1 MKVCLYLEA
10 ENVVARSGF
19 RTAFAQH
26 LRALERAGVPVT
38 TDPADDFDI
47 LHLHWFGPRSL
58 YYLKKAKQQGK
69 IVIAHAHSIGS
80 YDFKDSFTL
89 SNTFA
94 PLYER
99 YLHYFYELSDAI
111 FTPSEHAQA
120 LLQAQGISRPI
131 YVVSNGVDLEKFRF
145 DAQARQQ
152 YRRRFGLKRFTV
164 FSAGNLIPRKGV
176 LDFLEVARR
185 LPQFDFI
192 WFGQAWGRL
201 LAFDI
206 EMHEALDAR
215 PPNVKLPG
223 FVEETPGAFSAG
235 DLLFYPS
242 YGETHGLVL
251 FEAAALQRPLVLRDL
266 PEYTAAGWHDGEN
279 CLKGQTMD
287 AFCEKIIQL
296 ASDAALRER
305 LAHAAYRLAA
315 ANSLERV
322 GHHLH
327 QLYRKLLRPNP
338 PGPLPGTGRGS
349 SPPRVGEGLGE
360 RSG

>member
-26 LRALERAGVPVT
+26 LRALERLGVPVT
-38 TDPADDFDI
+38 TDPTDSFDI
-47 LHLHWFGPRSL
+47 LHVHWFGPRSL
-58 YYLKKAKQQGK
+58 YYLKRAKQQGK
-69 IVIAHAHSIGS
+69 IVIAHAHSIGT

-111 FTPSEHAQA
+111 FTPSGHAKR

-131 YVVSNGVDLEKFRF
+131 YVVSNGVDLEKFKF
-145 DAQARQQ
+145 DAQAREK
-152 YRRRFGLKRFTV
+152 YRQRFGLKRFTV
-164 FSAGNLIPRKGV
+164 FSAGNIIPRKGV

-201 LAFDI
+201 LAFDS
-206 EMHEALDAR
+206 EMHRALDER
-215 PPNVKLPG
+215 PANVKLPG
-223 FVEETPGAFSAG
+223 FIEDAPGAFSAG

-251 FEAAALQRPLVLRDL
+251 LEAAALQRPLVMRAL
-266 PEYTAAGWHDGEN
+266 PEYTAAGWRDGEN
-279 CLKGQTMD
+279 CLTEKTIDG
-287 AFCEKIIQL
+287 FCEKIVML
-296 ASDAALRER
+296 AHDTALRER
-305 LAHAAYRLAA
+305 LAGAAYRLAE
-315 ANSLERV
+315 ANSLDRV
-322 GHHLH
+322 GHHLY
-327 QLYRKLLRPNP
+327 QLYQALLAIARK
-338 PGPLPGTGRGS
+338 GG
-349 SPPRVGEGLGE
+349 
-360 RSG
+360 

>member
-1 MKVCLYLEA
+1 MGISLATAEMKICLYLEA

-26 LRALERAGVPVT
+26 VRALEKVGVPVT
-38 TDPADDFDI
+38 TDPTDSFDI

-69 IVIAHAHSIGS
+69 IVIAHAHSIGA

-111 FTPSEHAQA
+111 FTPSQHAKA

-131 YVVSNGVDLEKFRF
+131 YVVSNGVDVERFRF
-145 DAQARQQ
+145 DARARDA
-152 YRRRFGLKRFTV
+152 YRARWGLKNFTI
-164 FSAGNLIPRKGV
+164 FCAGNVIPRKGV
-176 LDFLEVARR
+176 LDFLEAARM

-192 WFGQAWGRL
+192 WFGHTWSRL
-201 LAFDI
+201 LAFDS
-206 EMHEALDAR
+206 EMHQALDER

-223 FVEETPGAFSAG
+223 FIEDTPGAFSAG

-251 FEAAALQRPLVLRDL
+251 FEAAALQRPILLRDL
-266 PEYTAAGWHDGEN
+266 PEYAAAGWSDGEN
-279 CLKGQTMD
+279 CLKGRTLD
-287 AFCEKIIQL
+287 DFCQKIVILAQDQWLRAQL
-296 ASDAALRER
+296 AQ
-305 LAHAAYRLAA
+305 AAYKMAEA
-315 ANSLERV
+315 HSLERV
-322 GHHLH
+322 GH
-327 QLYRKLLRPNP
+327 QLYQLYKELLEHYVR
-338 PGPLPGTGRGS
+338 
-349 SPPRVGEGLGE
+349 
-360 RSG
+360 

>member
-1 MKVCLYLEA
+1 MGMKVCLYLEA

-26 LRALERAGVPVT
+26 VRALERAGVSVT
-38 TDPADDFDI
+38 TDPTDSFDI

-58 YYLKKAKQQGK
+58 YYLKKAKQQQK
-69 IVIAHAHSIGS
+69 LVIAHAHSIGA

-94 PLYER
+94 PLYEK
-99 YLHYFYELSDAI
+99 YLNYFYELSDAI
-111 FTPSEHAQA
+111 FTPSEHAKQI
-120 LLQAQGISRPI
+120 LQAQGISRPI
-131 YVVSNGVDLEKFRF
+131 YVVSNGVDLEKFRYST
-145 DAQARQQ
+145 QARQE
-152 YRRRFGLKRFTV
+152 YRRRFKLKRFTV

-185 LPQFDFI
+185 LPQFEFI

-201 LAFDI
+201 LAFDS
-206 EMHEALDAR
+206 EMHQALDEC

-251 FEAAALQRPLVLRDL
+251 FEAAALGRPVVIRDL
-266 PEYTAAGWHDGEN
+266 PEYTAVGWRDGEN
-279 CLKGQTMD
+279 CLKGKTID
-287 AFCEKIIQL
+287 DFCERI
-296 ASDAALRER
+296 ER
-305 LAHAAYRLAA
+305 LAGDESLRTALGRAAYRLAE
-315 ANSLERV
+315 ANSLDRV
-322 GHHLH
+322 GHRLC
-327 QLYRKLLRPNP
+327 QLYHELLHAK
-338 PGPLPGTGRGS
+338 GGS
-349 SPPRVGEGLGE
+349 V
-360 RSG
+360 